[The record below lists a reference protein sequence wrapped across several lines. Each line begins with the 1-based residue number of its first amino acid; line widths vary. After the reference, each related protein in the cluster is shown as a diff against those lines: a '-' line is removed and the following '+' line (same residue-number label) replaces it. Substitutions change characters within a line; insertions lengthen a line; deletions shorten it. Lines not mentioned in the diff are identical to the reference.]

1 MHEQEALDRL
11 AELCGIASDYTD
23 VWGQTHSISA
33 ATKRALLTA
42 MGLAIADP
50 AQLHAA
56 LADCELGPWR
66 RLLPPVWVH
75 RLGPQPLQIPI
86 TLAAEPQG
94 IALHWRLQTEG
105 GSEHRGELRTET
117 LAVLA
122 EREVDGKHC
131 RRYAFAPDLTPQ
143 PGYHRLHLTRA
154 DELDRAEMA
163 LISAPATCY
172 RPPAL
177 DAENRWWG
185 LAVQLYAVHSHRN
198 AGIGD
203 FTDLRHM
210 IELCHTVGAD
220 FVGVNPLHSLFPHN
234 PAHASP
240 YSPSSRLFHNV
251 LYLDIEVIPELDE
264 CAAARELIA
273 APEYQAQLAALQ
285 NAPLVDY
292 PAIWALKVAV
302 LERLYADFR
311 RRHLLHESTRGQAF
325 RSFQA
330 AGGETLEHFARY
342 QALQAHFQQQDTAIW
357 GWPAWPAAYRDPN
370 APAVAEFALDQRER
384 VEFFQYLQWQ
394 ADRQL
399 AAVSRR
405 ADELG
410 LGVGLYQ
417 DLAVSVDRAGADVW
431 SEQAL
436 YATDVSIGAPPDDF
450 NLKGQDWGLPPLV
463 PERLREQA
471 YASFIALL
479 RQNMRH
485 AGALRIDHV
494 MALMRLFWVPPGAT
508 SAEGAY
514 VHYPVDDLLGI
525 LALESQRNRCLVIG
539 EDLGTLPETLRDTLG
554 PLGVLSYRILYFERD
569 DNGEF
574 KRPEHYPEQA
584 LAAITTHD
592 LPTLAGFWL
601 GHDLAL
607 RQHFNLFPTEQH
619 REEQIVGRAQD
630 RARLLLA
637 LQRENLLPEGLDVDP
652 VLLPEMTDPLIRAI
666 HRFMARTPARLM
678 AVQPEDVFDCVEQVN
693 LPGTVDAHPN
703 WRRRLP
709 VPLEAWSQDT
719 RFVALCAALRGE
731 RPSAPQ
737 SAAALGKDAASAV
750 PTATYRL
757 QFNRDFTFAQATQL
771 VAYLHD
777 LGISHC
783 YASPYLKARS
793 GSAHGYDIIDHTAL
807 NPELGDDQ
815 DFERFVGALHGH
827 GMGQILDIVPNH
839 MGVMGSDNRWWLD
852 VLENGRASPYA
863 EYFDIDW
870 RPVKEE
876 LRGKVLLP
884 VLGAPYGDALEAG
897 DLRLQLLVEQGE
909 LSISYHEHRFPI
921 DPTAYPDVLGLH
933 LERLAQRLGDDQASL
948 TELQSIITAFG
959 HLPSRETTDAAARE
973 ERLREKEVCKRR
985 LAWLCQHAPAVG
997 EFLAG
1002 NVAFFCGRSGEPE
1015 SFAPLHGL
1023 LERQAYRL
1031 AHWQVAADEIN
1042 YRRFFDVNDLAAL
1055 RMENS
1060 EVFEATHQ
1068 RIFEWIENGQVNGLR
1083 IDHPD
1088 GLYDPLCYCQALA
1101 QRLQTKAIPLLGET
1115 DQRTLQPYL
1124 VVEKILAGYE
1134 HLPEHWPV
1142 AGTTGYDFAQTVNA
1156 LFVYAPAEQAFERIY
1171 QRFIGKRLEFDELL
1185 YDCKKLIIRV
1195 HLSSELT
1202 VLANRLDRIAQANWR
1217 TRDYTLN
1224 GLRDALTEIVACFPV
1239 YRTYVS
1245 ETGVSNE
1252 DRRYVDWAIAQAKK
1266 RSPATGAEVFD
1277 FIRALMLLE
1286 GESSWPTALRQQAL
1300 QFTLKL
1306 QQYTAPVMAKG
1317 LEDTAFYIYNRLISL
1332 NEVGGDPRRFGVSVA
1347 AFHHFNQE
1355 HGRRWPHALL
1365 ATSTHDNKRSEDV
1378 RARINVL
1385 TELPAAWRGR
1395 LARWRRMNRTKRRT
1409 IDTAPAPSRNDQYL
1423 FYQTLAGAWPLDLR
1437 TDAELEVF
1445 RERIEAFLLKA
1456 IREAKMHSSWL
1467 NPNPAYEEAAVHFV
1481 RAVLSSLQDN
1491 PFLSDLRTFIKPITR
1506 YGLLNSL
1513 AQTLLKLT
1521 SPGVPDIYQGNELWD
1536 FSLVDPDNRRS
1547 VDYAYRERL
1556 LGEVRTITIGAA
1568 DTLERLASL
1577 LENLEDGRL
1586 KLYLTRQTLLL
1597 RQRHRAL
1604 FQHGDYQALD
1614 TQGQR
1619 AAHICAFARGHA
1631 EEVAVVATGRW
1642 FARLAAASEGL
1653 ASGESPWAD
1662 TWVEAPTGGRY
1673 LNALTGEYIAADE
1686 AESGACFAA
1695 TELFRCLP
1703 VALLL
1708 RQEG

>member
-11 AELCGIASDYTD
+11 AVLCGIAPDYTD
-23 VWGQTHSISA
+23 VWRQTHSVSA

-42 MGLAIADP
+42 MGFAIADP
-50 AQLHAA
+50 AQLHGA

-86 TLAAEPQG
+86 TLAAEPHG
-94 IALHWRLQTEG
+94 IALHWRLQTED

-122 EREVDGKHC
+122 ERGVDGKRC
-131 RRYAFAPDLTPQ
+131 RRYAFAPDLTPR
-143 PGYHRLHLTRA
+143 PGYHRLHLSRA
-154 DELDRAEMA
+154 DEPDWVEMA

-172 RPPAL
+172 RPPAP
-177 DAENRWWG
+177 DAESRCWG

-203 FTDLRHM
+203 FTDLRHL

-251 LYLDIEVIPELDE
+251 LYLDIEAIPELDE
-264 CAAARELIA
+264 CAVARELIA

-285 NAPLVDY
+285 GAPLVDY
-292 PAIWALKVAV
+292 PAVWALKVAV

-311 RRHLLHESTRGQAF
+311 RRHLLHESARGRAF
-325 RSFQA
+325 QTFQA
-330 AGGETLEHFARY
+330 AGGEALERFARY
-342 QALQAHFQQQDTAIW
+342 QALQAHFQQQDAAIW
-357 GWPAWPAAYRDPN
+357 GWPVWPAAYRDPN
-370 APAVAEFALDQRER
+370 APAVAEFARHHRER

-394 ADRQL
+394 ADSQL

-417 DLAVSVDRAGADVW
+417 DLALSVDRAGADVW
-431 SEQAL
+431 SEQTL
-436 YATDVSIGAPPDDF
+436 YATAASIGAPPDDF
-450 NLKGQDWGLPPLV
+450 NLKGQDWGLPPMV

-471 YASFIALL
+471 YAPFIALL

-508 SAEGAY
+508 PAEGAY

-525 LALESQRNRCLVIG
+525 LALESQRNRCLIIG

-569 DNGEF
+569 HNGEF
-574 KRPEHYPEQA
+574 KRPEHYPAQA
-584 LAAITTHD
+584 LAAATTHD

-607 RQHFNLFPTEQH
+607 RQRFNLFPTEAH

-637 LQRENLLPEGLDVDP
+637 LQREGLLPEGIDVDP
-652 VLLPEMTDPLIRAI
+652 VLVPEMTDALMRAI

-678 AVQPEDVFDCVEQVN
+678 AVQPEDVFGCVEQVN

-709 VPLEAWSQDT
+709 VPLEAWSQDI
-719 RFVALCAALRGE
+719 RFVALCAALRSE
-731 RPSAPQ
+731 RPPAPQ
-737 SAAALGKDAASAV
+737 SAATLGESAALTV
-750 PTATYRL
+750 PIATYRL
-757 QFNRDFTFAQATQL
+757 QFNRDFTFAQAARL
-771 VAYLHD
+771 IAYLHD

-783 YASPYLKARS
+783 YASPYLKARP
-793 GSAHGYDIIDHTAL
+793 GSLHGYDIIDHTAL
-807 NPELGDDQ
+807 NPEIGRDA
-815 DFERFVGALHGH
+815 DFERFVKALHEH

-839 MGVMGSDNRWWLD
+839 MGVMGSDNHWWLD
-852 VLENGRASPYA
+852 VLENGQASPYA

-884 VLGAPYGDALEAG
+884 VLGAPYGEALEG
-897 DLRLQLLVEQGE
+897 GELRLQLLVEQGE
-909 LSISYHEHRFPI
+909 FSVYYHEHRFPI

-933 LERLAQRLGDDQASL
+933 PERLAQRLGDDQASL

-959 HLPSRETTDAAARE
+959 HLPLRETTDAEARE

-985 LAWLCQHAPAVG
+985 LAQLCREAPAVA

-1002 NVAFFCGRSGEPE
+1002 NVAFFCGRCGEPE

-1055 RMENS
+1055 RMENPAA
-1060 EVFEATHQ
+1060 FELTHQ
-1068 RIFEWIENGQVNGLR
+1068 RIFEWIENGQIDGLR

-1088 GLYDPLCYCQALA
+1088 GLYDPLRYCQMLA
-1101 QRLQTKAIPLLGET
+1101 ERLRAKAVPVSGDADE
-1115 DQRTLQPYL
+1115 QAPQPYL

-1142 AGTTGYDFAQTVNA
+1142 AGTTGYDFTQTVNA
-1156 LFVYAPAEQAFERIY
+1156 LFVYAPAESAFERIY
-1171 QRFIGKRLEFDELL
+1171 QRFIGKRIEFDELL
-1185 YDCKKLIIRV
+1185 YECKKLIIRG

-1224 GLRDALTEIVACFPV
+1224 GLRDALTEFVACFPV

-1245 ETGVSNE
+1245 EAGVSSE
-1252 DRRYVDWAIAQAKK
+1252 DRRYVDWAITQAKK
-1266 RSPATGAEVFD
+1266 RSRATGAGVFD
-1277 FIRALMLLE
+1277 FIRDLMLLE
-1286 GESSWPTALRQQAL
+1286 GQPPWPAALRQQAL

-1306 QQYTAPVMAKG
+1306 QQYTAPIMAKG

-1395 LARWRRMNRTKRRT
+1395 LARWRRINRTKLRM
-1409 IDTAPAPSRNDQYL
+1409 IDAAPAPSRNDQYL
-1423 FYQTLAGAWPLDLR
+1423 FYQTLVGAWPLELS
-1437 TDAELEVF
+1437 TDTELAVF
-1445 RERIEAFLLKA
+1445 CGRIEAFLLKA
-1456 IREAKMHSSWL
+1456 IREAKVQSSWL
-1467 NPNPAYEEAAVHFV
+1467 NPNPAYEEAAVQFV

-1491 PFLSDLRTFIKPITR
+1491 PFLSDLRTFIKPIAR

-1536 FSLVDPDNRRS
+1536 FSLVDPDNRRP
-1547 VDYAYRERL
+1547 VDYRHRKRL
-1556 LGEVRTITIGAA
+1556 LSEVRTIAIDAA
-1568 DTLERLASL
+1568 DIRERLTAL

-1586 KLYLTRQTLLL
+1586 KLYLTRQAL
-1597 RQRHRAL
+1597 RLRHRYRAL
-1604 FQHGDYQALD
+1604 FQHGDYRALAA
-1614 TQGQR
+1614 QGER
-1619 AAHICAFARGHA
+1619 AEHICAFARGH
-1631 EEVAVVATGRW
+1631 ETEMAVIATGRW

-1653 ASGESPWAD
+1653 ASGASPWTD
-1662 TWVEAPTGGRY
+1662 TWVEAPAGGRY
-1673 LNALTGEYIAADE
+1673 LNALTGERLITSE
-1686 AESGACFAA
+1686 AESGPRFAA
-1695 TELFRCLP
+1695 AELFQILP
-1703 VALLL
+1703 VALLV
-1708 RQEG
+1708 RQGD

>member
-11 AELCGIASDYTD
+11 AELCGIAPDYTD
-23 VWGQTHSISA
+23 IWGQTHPVSA
-33 ATKRALLTA
+33 TTKRALLTA

-50 AQLHAA
+50 EQLHGA

-66 RLLPPVWVH
+66 RLLPAVWVH
-75 RLGPQPLQIPI
+75 RLDAQPLQIPI
-86 TLAAEPQG
+86 TLTAEPHG
-94 IALHWRLQTEG
+94 IALRWRLQTED

-122 EREVDGKHC
+122 ERAVDGKRC
-131 RRYAFAPDLTPQ
+131 RRYAFTPDLTLQ
-143 PGYHRLHLTRA
+143 PGYHRLYLNRA
-154 DELDRAEMA
+154 DEPAWTEMA
-163 LISAPATCY
+163 LISTPTTCY

-177 DAENRWWG
+177 DSGSRGWG

-203 FTDLRHM
+203 FTDLRHL

-220 FVGVNPLHSLFPHN
+220 FVGVNPLHSLFLNN
-234 PAHASP
+234 PAHVSP
-240 YSPSSRLFHNV
+240 YSPSSRLFQNV
-251 LYLDIEVIPELDE
+251 FYLDIEAIPELDE
-264 CAAARELIA
+264 CTAARELIA

-285 NAPLVDY
+285 NTPLVDY
-292 PAIWALKVAV
+292 PKVWALKVAV

-311 RRHLLHESTRGQAF
+311 RRHLLHESARSQAF
-325 RSFQA
+325 QAFQT
-330 AGGETLEHFARY
+330 AGGKALERFTLH
-342 QALQAHFQQQDTAIW
+342 QALQAHFQQQDAAMW
-357 GWPAWPAAYRDPN
+357 GWPVWPAAYRDPN
-370 APAVAEFALDQRER
+370 TPAVAEFAHHHRER

-394 ADRQL
+394 ANSQL

-410 LGVGLYQ
+410 LGIGLYQ

-436 YATDVSIGAPPDDF
+436 YATTASIGAPPDDF
-450 NLKGQDWGLPPLV
+450 NLKGQDWGLPPMV

-471 YASFIALL
+471 YAPFIALL

-485 AGALRIDHV
+485 AGAVRIDHV
-494 MALMRLFWVPPGAT
+494 MALMRLFWIPPEAT
-508 SAEGAY
+508 PVEGAY

-569 DNGEF
+569 NNGEF
-574 KRPEHYPEQA
+574 KRPEHYPAQA

-607 RQHFNLFPTEQH
+607 RQRFNLFPSESH

-652 VLLPEMTDPLIRAI
+652 VLLPEMTNALMRAI
-666 HRFMARTPARLM
+666 HCFMARTPTRLM
-678 AVQPEDVFDCVEQVN
+678 AVQLEDVFGCVEQVN

-709 VPLEAWSQDT
+709 VPLEAWAQDI
-719 RFVALCAALRGE
+719 RFVALCAALRSE
-731 RPSAPQ
+731 RPPAP
-737 SAAALGKDAASAV
+737 LGEQAV
-750 PTATYRL
+750 PNIPIATYRL
-757 QFNRDFTFAQATQL
+757 QFNRNFTFAQAAHL
-771 VAYLHD
+771 AAYLHD

-783 YASPYLKARS
+783 YTSPYLKARP
-793 GSAHGYDIIDHTAL
+793 GSTHGYDIIDHTAL
-807 NPELGDDQ
+807 NPEIGHEE
-815 DFERFVGALHGH
+815 DFERFVEALHEH
-827 GMGQILDIVPNH
+827 DMGQILDIVPNH

-884 VLGAPYGDALEAG
+884 VLGAPYGEALEG
-897 DLRLQLLVEQGE
+897 GELRLQFLVEQGE
-909 LSISYHEHRFPI
+909 LSVYYHEHRFPI
-921 DPTAYPDVLGLH
+921 DPTVYPDVLGLH
-933 LERLAQRLGDDQASL
+933 LEHLAQRLGDDQTSL

-959 HLPSRETTDAAARE
+959 HLPPRETTDAAARE

-985 LAWLCQHAPAVG
+985 LAWLCQHAPTVA

-1055 RMENS
+1055 RMENPA
-1060 EVFEATHQ
+1060 VFETTHQ
-1068 RIFEWIENGQVNGLR
+1068 RIFEWIANGQIDGLR

-1088 GLYDPLCYCQALA
+1088 GLYDPLRYCQALA
-1101 QRLQTKAIPLLGET
+1101 ERLRVKAMPASGEA
-1115 DQRTLQPYL
+1115 DPRTLQPYL

-1142 AGTTGYDFAQTVNA
+1142 AGTTGYDFAQIVNA

-1171 QRFIGKRLEFDELL
+1171 QRFIGKRLELDELL
-1185 YDCKKLIIRV
+1185 YESKKLIIRV

-1224 GLRDALTEIVACFPV
+1224 GLRDALTEIVTCFPV

-1245 ETGVSNE
+1245 EAGVSSE

-1266 RSPATGAEVFD
+1266 RSRATGTEVFD

-1286 GESSWPTALRQQAL
+1286 GQSSWPTALRQQAL

-1385 TELPAAWRGR
+1385 TELPAAWRSR
-1395 LARWRRMNRTKRRT
+1395 LERWRRMNRTKLRT
-1409 IDTAPAPSRNDQYL
+1409 IDAAPAPSRNDQYL
-1423 FYQTLAGAWPLDLR
+1423 FYQTLVGAWPLDLS
-1437 TDAELEVF
+1437 TDAELAVF
-1445 RERIEAFLLKA
+1445 CSRIEAFLLKA
-1456 IREAKMHSSWL
+1456 IREAKVQSSWL
-1467 NPNPAYEEAAVHFV
+1467 NPDPAYEEAAVHFV

-1491 PFLSDLRTFIKPITR
+1491 PFLSDLRAFIKPIAR

-1547 VDYAYRERL
+1547 VDYRHRERL
-1556 LGEVRTITIGAA
+1556 LGEVRTITIDAA
-1568 DTLERLASL
+1568 DTRERLTAL

-1586 KLYLTRQTLLL
+1586 KLYLTRQTLRL
-1597 RQRHRAL
+1597 RHRHREL
-1604 FQHGDYQALD
+1604 FQHGDYRALD
-1614 TQGQR
+1614 AHGQR
-1619 AAHICAFARGHA
+1619 AEHICAFARRHA
-1631 EEVAVVATGRW
+1631 EEVAVIATGRW
-1642 FARLAAASEGL
+1642 FARLATASEQL
-1653 ASGESPWAD
+1653 SHTEPPWAK
-1662 TWVEAPTGGRY
+1662 TWIEAPAGGRY
-1673 LNALTGEYIAADE
+1673 LNALTGEHLIAPAT
-1686 AESGACFAA
+1686 ASGPRFAA
-1695 TELFRCLP
+1695 AELFQLLP
-1703 VALLL
+1703 IALLV
-1708 RQEG
+1708 RQGD